1 MTGSEKQIA
10 WAEDIKTA
18 PIKTCTANA
27 ARFEAID
34 AMISA
39 RYIKIRSKYEIVIA
53 QLEKKPG
60 ADKASWWIENR
71 SKLPS
76 VDKIYEMVS
85 TMVFNGIPE
94 DDALKRVFGF

>member
-1 MTGSEKQIA
+1 MTGTEKQIA
-10 WAEDIKTA
+10 WAEDIKTS

-27 ARFEAID
+27 ARFEEID
-34 AMISA
+34 KSISD
-39 RYIKIRSKYEIVIA
+39 RYLKIRDKYEVVIA

-60 ADKASWWIENR
+60 ADKASWWIDNR

-76 VDKIYEMVS
+76 ASKISDMVGTMVS
-85 TMVFNGIPE
+85 NGIAE